1 MRTQKGET
9 TRRRLLEA
17 ARDELLA
24 HRGTFEFAAV
34 ARRARVSAGLPY
46 RYFASKSALCVALV
60 DEFFDAWEAIAYRPT
75 FEEVSD
81 DWWVREQTRIAK
93 TVDFFY
99 DHPLGSLIVTRF
111 AGDAEVVGALR
122 RRLDRQVHGAT
133 TNVARGQRLGR
144 VPDFIDAELSGAL
157 LMGGVHQALAT
168 ALSHDPRM
176 KRDRVVSTLV
186 DFMRRVVCIDND
198 GDPDEP

>member
-1 MRTQKGET
+1 MLTHKGEA
-9 TRRRLLEA
+9 TRRRLLDA
-17 ARDELLA
+17 ARDELVA
-24 HRGTFEFAAV
+24 CRGAFEFAAV
-34 ARRARVSAGLPY
+34 ARRARVSTGLPY

-60 DEFFDAWEAIAYRPT
+60 DEFFNEWEATAYRPT
-75 FEEVSD
+75 FEEVSE
-81 DWWVREQTRIAK
+81 DWWIREQTRIAK

-99 DHPLGSLIVTRF
+99 DHPLGALIVTRF

-144 VPDFIDAELSGAL
+144 VPTHIDAELAGAL

-168 ALSHDPRM
+168 ALSADPPMARH
-176 KRDRVVSTLV
+176 RVVSNLV
-186 DFMRRVVCIDND
+186 DFMRRVICIC
-198 GDPDEP
+198 DETTDES

>member
-1 MRTQKGET
+1 MLTTKGET
-9 TRRRLLEA
+9 TRRRLLDA
-17 ARDELLA
+17 ARTELVT
-24 HRGTFEFAAV
+24 HRGTFEFTAV

-60 DEFFDAWEAIAYRPT
+60 DEFFDEWEAAAYRPT

-81 DWWVREQTRIAK
+81 DWWVREQTRIAR

-144 VPDFIDAELSGAL
+144 VPGFIDAELSGAL
-157 LMGGVHQALAT
+157 LMGGVHQALAS
-168 ALSHDPRM
+168 ALSREPRM
-176 KRDRVVSTLV
+176 KRDRVVSTLI
-186 DFMRRVVCIDND
+186 DFMRRVICIESE
-198 GDPDEP
+198 GGRDEP